1 MEKVIESVIKAAIDI
16 NDVFWCDIDT
26 EPEEEGFY
34 IVARFDGY
42 GKLIEFSDNYVYV
55 KEMGSNR
62 VMYNGG
68 SGVYVKG
75 ATHYISKRKFMQL
88 LSFLPKK
95 NKEGELIL

>member
-1 MEKVIESVIKAAIDI
+1 MEKVIESVIKAVIDI

-34 IVARFDGY
+34 IVARFDEY
-42 GKLIEFSDNYVYV
+42 GNMIEISDNYVYV

-68 SGVYVKG
+68 NGVYVNE
-75 ATHYISKRKFMQL
+75 ATHYMSKRKFRQL

>member
-34 IVARFDGY
+34 IVARFDKY
-42 GKLIEFSDNYVYV
+42 GNMVEFSDNYVYV

-68 SGVYVKG
+68 SGVYVNE
-75 ATHYISKRKFMQL
+75 ATHYMSKRKFKQL